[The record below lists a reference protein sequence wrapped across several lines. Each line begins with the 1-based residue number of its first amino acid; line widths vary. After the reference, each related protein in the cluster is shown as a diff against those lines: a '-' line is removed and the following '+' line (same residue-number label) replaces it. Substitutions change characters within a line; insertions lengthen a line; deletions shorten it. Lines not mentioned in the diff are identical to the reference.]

1 MITMVIASLCLLAP
15 VPGEGVS
22 TSEHAPVQPPPSP
35 EFELLI
41 DQLDASSWE
50 VREAAV
56 NRIAR
61 DTSGT
66 PLEWIEVRLARG
78 GLSLEQVVRL
88 LRIAE
93 IRLLHAPRGAIGIQ
107 MAPDALPGAEEGP
120 EGVRIRTVIRD
131 MPAEGI
137 LQAGDLITHI
147 EDEPIKTQEDLATI
161 VQRHWPG
168 DTIMFRVLRA
178 ARPTGD
184 ETEESTL
191 LEFEITLG
199 STKALRES
207 NSGLSIRDPDY
218 GERKD
223 RFISLMQ
230 RHGVVSTTIPPP
242 RVGSESRTEL
252 GITGD
257 PIVEGFINQFAEY
270 ASGKYP
276 NSLPQIRRACLMVI
290 NRTISQ
296 LDDPDL
302 LPAHRDELERR
313 LRRLEALLEH
323 NPP

>member
-1 MITMVIASLCLLAP
+1 MIAMVIASLCLLAP
-15 VPGEGVS
+15 VPGGGGS
-22 TSEHAPVQPPPSP
+22 TSEVAPVQPPPSP
-35 EFELLI
+35 EFDLLV

-50 VREAAV
+50 VRESTV
-56 NRIAR
+56 YRIAR

-66 PLEWIEVRLARG
+66 PLEWIEARLSRG

-88 LRIAE
+88 LRVAE
-93 IRLLHAPRGAIGIQ
+93 IRLLHAPRGAVGIQ
-107 MAPDALPGAEEGP
+107 MAPNALPGADEGP
-120 EGVRIRTVIRD
+120 EGVRIRTIIRN

-137 LQAGDLITHI
+137 LEAGDLITHI

-168 DTIMFRVLRA
+168 DTIKFRVLRGS
-178 ARPTGD
+178 RPTGD
-184 ETEESTL
+184 ENEESTL
-191 LEFEITLG
+191 HEFEITLG

-230 RHGVVSTTIPPP
+230 RHGVVPTTIPPP
-242 RVGSESRTEL
+242 RAGSESRTE
-252 GITGD
+252 TGVRAD

-290 NRTISQ
+290 NRTINQ
-296 LDDPDL
+296 LDDPTL
-302 LPAHRDELERR
+302 LPAHRDELKLR
-313 LRRLEALLEH
+313 LRRLEALLEQ